1 LDDPLIWVRAIH
13 FGATMLVM
21 GGVIFDA
28 FIAAPAF
35 RATAAPVGARVRSRL
50 AVLAWVGLAVTVL
63 SGAAW
68 LVLLSERMSD
78 LSFAEVFAQ
87 GTLWTVLSETDF
99 GVDWGVRL
107 VLAGL
112 LAAVW
117 AWGRVSHSYHRRSG
131 AIAVAAGLVGTLAW
145 AGHAAASAGLD
156 GAVHLTA
163 DILHLIAAAAWFGSL
178 IPLALLLRA
187 ARGVPEESAVAAART
202 AVLRFSQLGIA
213 SVVTLAATGLVNTW
227 VLAGSLTALVATDY
241 GRLLMLKVAL
251 FLVMLLFAAINR
263 LWLTPRLVHAPT
275 AAVATDALR
284 RIERNS
290 LIEAGLGTIII
301 AIVGLL
307 GTLPPGL
314 EDAPIVDIAR
324 ICWCVP
330 GCGLEHFPMRLR
342 HSPSPGDDE

>member
-1 LDDPLIWVRAIH
+1 VRATH

-87 GTLWTVLSETDF
+87 GAVWTVPSETDF
-99 GVDWGVRL
+99 GVDWGGRL
-107 VLAGL
+107 LLAGL

-117 AWGRVSHSYHRRSG
+117 AWGDVSHSYHRRAG
-131 AIAVAAGLVGTLAW
+131 AVGIATGLVGTLAW
-145 AGHAAASAGLD
+145 AGHAAASAGLE
-156 GAVHLTA
+156 GAIHLTA

-178 IPLALLLRA
+178 LPLVLLLGA
-187 ARGVPEESAVAAART
+187 ARGAPEESSVAVARA
-202 AVLRFSQLGIA
+202 AVLRFSHLGIA
-213 SVVTLAATGLVNTW
+213 SVGTLTATGLVNTW
-227 VLAGSLTALVATDY
+227 VLAGSIPALVATDY
-241 GRLLMLKVAL
+241 GRLLLVKVAL
-251 FLVMLLFAAINR
+251 FLIMLLFAASNR

-275 AAVATDALR
+275 AAVATDALG
-284 RIERNS
+284 RIARNS
-290 LIEAGLGTIII
+290 LIEVGLGTIII
-301 AIVGLL
+301 IIVGLL

-330 GCGLEHFPMRLR
+330 G
-342 HSPSPGDDE
+342 